1 MNCTVG
7 VLVNATK
14 LKLVVKQIPSDEG
27 RELLSI
33 ATRCSENR
41 MARQEKVRP
50 QMHWIR
56 FSWMKIAH
64 VKLMTDDG

>member
-7 VLVNATK
+7 VMVNATK

-41 MARQEKVRP
+41 MASNALDQIFMDED
-50 QMHWIR
+50 
-56 FSWMKIAH
+56 SACE
-64 VKLMTDDG
+64 TDD